1 MIEMRHEHI
10 IINDDERRSEYIAR
24 KKNLN
29 VLSGQRQRKRE
40 KEKANTKSQNN
51 NKQKKLIKIRAQET

>member
-24 KKNLN
+24 KKKLECL
-29 VLSGQRQRKRE
+29 VGTETAKKRE
-40 KEKANTKSQNN
+40 RES
-51 NKQKKLIKIRAQET
+51 

>member
-1 MIEMRHEHI
+1 MMMK
-10 IINDDERRSEYIAR
+10 DEANILLE